1 MPEPTPPRPNILYLH
16 SHDTGR
22 YVQPYGHPLATPAY
36 QRLADG
42 GVVFR
47 QAFSAAPTCS
57 PSRAAL
63 LTGQSPHAS
72 GLLGLVHRGFRLN
85 DPGQHLAMTLREVGY
100 RTVIAGTQHTWG
112 GDLAD
117 EGYTELR
124 TPDEHSSFDYAN
136 AAVAVLVE
144 QSVNGTEPLFLDI
157 GFSDTHRPYPEV
169 RYDDSR
175 YVRAPALFPDTPET
189 RHDAAAYAA
198 SVARL
203 DEAVGTVLDVLDETG
218 LAANT
223 LVICTTDHGLPWPG
237 MKCNLTDHGLGVL
250 LIMRGPGGFGGG
262 RVLDALVSQVDIFP
276 TICDLLEIGEPE
288 WLTGQSLLPL
298 ARGEAK
304 DVNDAVFGEVTYHA
318 AYEPQRAIRTKRWS
332 FIERFDGRTRRVL
345 PNIDPGSTRNYL
357 LANGWHD
364 VAVAELQLYDTLLDP
379 QQLRNLADN
388 PTCGET
394 LMDLRSRLHQWMAE
408 TNDPLLDGPVPLP
421 PGGFTNSVDG
431 LSPDDAL
438 IRSETP

>member
-1 MPEPTPPRPNILYLH
+1 MPDLTPQHPNIVYLH

-22 YVQPYGHPLATPAY
+22 YVQPYGHPFPTPAY

-42 GVVFR
+42 GIVFR

-72 GLLGLVHRGFRLN
+72 GLMGLVHRGFSLN

-100 RTVIAGTQHTWG
+100 RTVMAGTQHTWA

-124 TPDEHSSFDYAN
+124 TPHEDSSFDYAN

-144 QSVNGTEPLFLDI
+144 QSVVGTAPLFLDI

-175 YVRAPALFPDTPET
+175 YVRAPALLPDTPET
-189 RHDAAAYAA
+189 RIDAAAFRA

-262 RVLDALVSQVDIFP
+262 RVHDALVSHVDIFP
-276 TICDLLEIGEPE
+276 TICDLLEIDEPE
-288 WLTGQSLLPL
+288 WLTGRSLLPL
-298 ARGEAK
+298 ARGEVGE
-304 DVNDAVFGEVTYHA
+304 VNDAVFGEVTYHA
-318 AYEPQRAIRTKRWS
+318 AYEPQRSIRTKRWL
-332 FIERFDGRTRRVL
+332 FIQRFDGRTRRVL
-345 PNIDPGSTRNYL
+345 PNIDLSPTRDYL

-364 VAVAELQLYDTLLDP
+364 DDVAEFQLYDVLLDP
-379 QQLRNLADN
+379 QQLRNLADG
-388 PTCGET
+388 PAHGEI
-394 LMDLRSRLHQWMAE
+394 LVDLRTRLHQWMSE
-408 TNDPLLDGPVPLP
+408 TDDPLLDGPVSPP
-421 PGGFTNSVDG
+421 PGGLINSVDG
-431 LSPDDAL
+431 LSPDDPL
-438 IRSETP
+438 IGGDSL